1 MASRRIGTLLINP
14 SNSSLTRFLTSSDI
28 GVGSGLNADLLDGQ
42 HGSYYSPISSP
53 ALTGTPTAPTASAG
67 TNTTQLAT
75 TAFVVNA
82 LSSLV
87 DSAPATLDTLNEL
100 AAALGDDANFSTTVT
115 NSIATKLS
123 LSGGTISGKL
133 TFSQVGSNQ
142 FIEFPSSTT
151 LSTVTANDKVIVFR
165 NLNQLRFESGNNWN
179 YNNWAGISFD
189 SGNNIMYIGGPAAS
203 QFTSNA
209 GPANIDVDFVG
220 LNASGLKKDGN
231 VVWHAGN
238 DGASSGLDADLLD
251 GQQGSYYLDTSSTVQ
266 TKAGDLRIGGSGYNI
281 AIGIN
286 NNVASSSVGRTAT
299 YNEGIFWHSDNTAYA
314 IYRTAGGW
322 ASPDYQQ
329 LELNWPTGIRLNG
342 GTSYGQS
349 GVKVIGNNNSLT
361 VNGNVAWN
369 AGNDG
374 SGSGLDADLLDGQQG
389 SYYLDYNNLT
399 NVPAAGSTPN
409 NGTLTLNVS
418 GTGLSGSAS
427 FTANQSGNSTFTV
440 TSNATNAN
448 TASTIVARDGSGNF
462 SAGTIT
468 AALSGNS
475 TTATTLQTA
484 RTISLAGDVTGSVS
498 FNGSANVSI
507 TATVA
512 DNSHNHQIA
521 NVSDS
526 YKLFQN
532 TSNHGTYTSFA
543 STGSAMPQFGWN
555 FVQGS
560 TNGPGVNSASQYYR
574 LYTGLGANYAN
585 TTYGMEWAVG
595 RNVASPYL
603 NIRYLENGTLG
614 GWQKV
619 SAGYADSAGKLQTA
633 RSITLTGD
641 VTGTATF
648 DGSAN
653 ISITTTGGGGGG
665 ATNAVT
671 TDYNSS
677 LNSDSR
683 NSRGVTRLY
692 RRDNDSDYSVQTYWT
707 GTYWRLYGYN
717 GDNNHADTYCG
728 VANQLA
734 TARTISLTG
743 DVSGSASFNGSAN
756 VSITATVADNSHNHT
771 NYIANTVDA
780 WITSSDS
787 RQRIYFANNSHSYWK
802 SSLFHYWRVGNTD
815 VNALTLD
822 SSYNLTALGNITAYS
837 DISLKENIES
847 IENPLMIIRRMRGVR
862 YDRNDIE
869 GSKKHVGVIAQE
881 VEEVLPEVVN
891 IDETGLRTVA
901 YGNITSVLIE
911 GIKELEK
918 IIIAQKDLILDMSNR
933 ISKLEED
940 NNGK

>member
-1 MASRRIGTLLINP
+1 MASRRIGTLLLNP
-14 SNSSLTRFLTSSDI
+14 ANTGLSRFLTTLDI
-28 GVGSGLNADLLDGQ
+28 GIGSGLNADLLDGQ

-53 ALTGTPTAPTASAG
+53 ALTGTPTAPTASTG
-67 TNTTQLAT
+67 TNTTQIAT

-87 DSAPATLDTLNEL
+87 DSAPATLNTLNEL
-100 AAALGDDANFSTTVT
+100 AAALGDDSNFSTTVT

-142 FIEFPSSTT
+142 FIQFPSSTT
-151 LSTVTANDKVIVFR
+151 LSTVTANDKIIVFR
-165 NLNQLRFESGNNWN
+165 NLNQLRFENGNNWN

-189 SGNNIMYIGGPAAS
+189 SANNKMYIGGPAAS

-251 GQQGSYYLDTSSTVQ
+251 GQQGSYYLD
-266 TKAGDLRIGGSGYNI
+266 
-281 AIGIN
+281 
-286 NNVASSSVGRTAT
+286 
-299 YNEGIFWHSDNTAYA
+299 
-314 IYRTAGGW
+314 
-322 ASPDYQQ
+322 
-329 LELNWPTGIRLNG
+329 
-342 GTSYGQS
+342 
-349 GVKVIGNNNSLT
+349 
-361 VNGNVAWN
+361 
-369 AGNDG
+369 
-374 SGSGLDADLLDGQQG
+374 
-389 SYYLDYNNLT
+389 YNNLT
-399 NVPAAGSTPN
+399 NVPAGGSSNADTLDSLDSTQFLRSDAADTATGTVTFDSGANVVINSNIGANGTTAFASMTGRLQFDNDYSDTARGANKILLYYDGNAWMGGFGVHSSTVSYYTGADHVWYRSNSSTSFTERMRLSSAGILTVNGNVVWHAGNDGAGS
-409 NGTLTLNVS
+409 
-418 GTGLSGSAS
+418 GLAADSSAS
-427 FTANQSGNSTFTV
+427 CTGN
-440 TSNATNAN
+440 
-448 TASTIVARDGSGNF
+448 
-462 SAGTIT
+462 
-468 AALSGNS
+468 AA
-475 TTATTLQTA
+475 TAT
-484 RTISLAGDVTGSVS
+484 
-498 FNGSANVSI
+498 
-507 TATVA
+507 
-512 DNSHNHQIA
+512 
-521 NVSDS
+521 
-526 YKLFQN
+526 
-532 TSNHGTYTSFA
+532 
-543 STGSAMPQFGWN
+543 
-555 FVQGS
+555 
-560 TNGPGVNSASQYYR
+560 
-574 LYTGLGANYAN
+574 
-585 TTYGMEWAVG
+585 
-595 RNVASPYL
+595 
-603 NIRYLENGTLG
+603 
-614 GWQKV
+614 
-619 SAGYADSAGKLQTA
+619 KLQTA

-692 RRDNDSDYSVQTYWT
+692 RRDNNSDYSVQTYWT

-743 DVSGSASFNGSAN
+743 DVSGSVSFNGSAN
-756 VSITATVADNSHNHT
+756 VSITTTVADNSHNHT
-771 NYIANTVDA
+771 NYIANTVNA

>member
-1 MASRRIGTLLINP
+1 MASRRIGTLLLNP
-14 SNSSLTRFLTSSDI
+14 ANTGLSRFLTTLDI
-28 GVGSGLNADLLDGQ
+28 GIGSGLNADLLDGQ

-53 ALTGTPTAPTASAG
+53 ALTGTPTAPTASTG
-67 TNTTQLAT
+67 TNTTQIAT

-87 DSAPATLDTLNEL
+87 DSAPATLNTLNEL
-100 AAALGDDANFSTTVT
+100 AAALGDDSNFSTTVT

-142 FIEFPSSTT
+142 FIQFPSSTT
-151 LSTVTANDKVIVFR
+151 LSTVTANDKIIVFR
-165 NLNQLRFESGNNWN
+165 NLNQLRFENGNNWN

-209 GPANIDVDFVG
+209 NPANIDVDFVG

-251 GQQGSYYLDTSSTVQ
+251 GQQGSYYLD
-266 TKAGDLRIGGSGYNI
+266 
-281 AIGIN
+281 
-286 NNVASSSVGRTAT
+286 
-299 YNEGIFWHSDNTAYA
+299 
-314 IYRTAGGW
+314 
-322 ASPDYQQ
+322 
-329 LELNWPTGIRLNG
+329 
-342 GTSYGQS
+342 
-349 GVKVIGNNNSLT
+349 
-361 VNGNVAWN
+361 
-369 AGNDG
+369 
-374 SGSGLDADLLDGQQG
+374 
-389 SYYLDYNNLT
+389 YNNLT
-399 NVPAAGSTPN
+399 NVPAGGSSNADTLDSLDSTQFLRSDAADTASGVITFTSRPIVNTGATENGIRFRGASLDFVGRYGSYISLFNQLNTSREIKIPDSGDVTIGGNVVWHAGNDGAGS
-409 NGTLTLNVS
+409 
-418 GTGLSGSAS
+418 GLA
-427 FTANQSGNSTFTV
+427 A
-440 TSNATNAN
+440 
-448 TASTIVARDGSGNF
+448 D
-462 SAGTIT
+462 T
-468 AALSGNS
+468 AA
-475 TTATTLQTA
+475 TLQTA

-543 STGSAMPQFGWN
+543 TAGSGMPQFGWN

-585 TTYGMEWAVG
+585 TSYGMEWAMG
-595 RNVASPYL
+595 RNVANPYL

-692 RRDNDSDYSVQTYWT
+692 RRDNNSDYSVQTYWT

-771 NYIANTVDA
+771 NYIANTVNA

-802 SSLFHYWRVGNTD
+802 SSLYHYWRVGNTD